1 MLVFIFLL
9 QPFTYFLGLHIMYR
23 GDMMLFTIILLALS
37 VSIDSLG
44 IGITYGL
51 RKTSISTPAKFILFI
66 ISFAFVCISVTL
78 GYFLISILPN
88 NIIKTVSVILLCL
101 MGFLIIYEAMNT
113 TEKKEYKSHQIF
125 LKPLGITIQIIKNP
139 ISSDLNNS
147 KIIEKNESIY
157 LAFALSLDSICVGIT
172 SSSFGIYSLLFPILV
187 PLFQFLFLNVGIILG
202 KKIVLYNTSIK
213 KWNILSGILL
223 IIIGI
228 LRVF

>member
-1 MLVFIFLL
+1 
-9 QPFTYFLGLHIMYR
+9 
-23 GDMMLFTIILLALS
+23 MLFTIILLALS
-37 VSIDSLG
+37 VSIDALG

-66 ISFAFVCISVTL
+66 VSFAFVCISVSF
-78 GYFLISILPN
+78 GYFLASLFPT
-88 NIIKTVSVILLCL
+88 NIIK
-101 MGFLIIYEAMNT
+101 IIR
-113 TEKKEYKSHQIF
+113 
-125 LKPLGITIQIIKNP
+125 NP

-228 LRVF
+228 LRIF

>member
-1 MLVFIFLL
+1 
-9 QPFTYFLGLHIMYR
+9 MYR

-147 KIIEKNESIY
+147 KIIEKNEAVY

-172 SSSFGIYSLLFPILV
+172 SSSFGMYSLLFPILV
-187 PLFQFLFLNVGIILG
+187 PLFQFLFLNVGIALG
-202 KKIVLYNTSIK
+202 KKNNFI
-213 KWNILSGILL
+213 
-223 IIIGI
+223 
-228 LRVF
+228 

>member
-1 MLVFIFLL
+1 
-9 QPFTYFLGLHIMYR
+9 MYR

-44 IGITYGL
+44 IGIAYGL
-51 RKTSISTPAKFILFI
+51 RKTSISTSAKFILFI
-66 ISFAFVCISVTL
+66 VSFAFVCISVTF

-88 NIIKTVSVILLCL
+88 NIIKTVSVLLLCL

-113 TEKKEYKSHQIF
+113 NEKKEYKSHKIF

-147 KIIEKNESIY
+147 KIIEKNEAIY

-172 SSSFGIYSLLFPILV
+172 SSSFGLYSLLFPILV
-187 PLFQFLFLNVGIILG
+187 PLFQFLFLNTGIILG
-202 KKIVLYNTSIK
+202 KKISLYNISCK

-223 IIIGI
+223 IIIGV
-228 LRVF
+228 LRIF

>member
-1 MLVFIFLL
+1 
-9 QPFTYFLGLHIMYR
+9 
-23 GDMMLFTIILLALS
+23 MLFTIILLALS

-51 RKTSISTPAKFILFI
+51 RKTSISTSAKFILFI
-66 ISFAFVCISVTL
+66 VSFAFVCISVTF

-88 NIIKTVSVILLCL
+88 NIIKTVSVLLLCL

-113 TEKKEYKSHQIF
+113 NEKKEYKSHKIF

-147 KIIEKNESIY
+147 KIIEKNEAIY

-172 SSSFGIYSLLFPILV
+172 SSSFGLYSLLFPILV
-187 PLFQFLFLNVGIILG
+187 PLFQFLFLNTGIILG
-202 KKIVLYNTSIK
+202 KKISLYNISCK

-223 IIIGI
+223 IIIGV
-228 LRVF
+228 LRIF

>member
-1 MLVFIFLL
+1 
-9 QPFTYFLGLHIMYR
+9 MYR

-66 ISFAFVCISVTL
+66 VSFSFVCISVAF

-88 NIIKTVSVILLCL
+88 NIIKIVSVILLCL

-113 TEKKEYKSHQIF
+113 NEKKEYKNHKIF

-147 KIIEKNESIY
+147 KIIEKNEAIY

-172 SSSFGIYSLLFPILV
+172 SSSFGMYSLLFPILV
-187 PLFQFLFLNVGIILG
+187 PLFQFLFLNTGIVLG
-202 KKIVLYNTSIK
+202 KKISLYNISCK

-223 IIIGI
+223 IIIGV
-228 LRVF
+228 LRIF

>member
-1 MLVFIFLL
+1 
-9 QPFTYFLGLHIMYR
+9 
-23 GDMMLFTIILLALS
+23 MMLFTIILLALS
-37 VSIDSLG
+37 VSIDALG

-66 ISFAFVCISVTL
+66 VSFAFVCISVSF
-78 GYFLISILPN
+78 GYFLASLFPT
-88 NIIKTVSVILLCL
+88 NIIKIISVILLCL
-101 MGFLIIYEAMNT
+101 MGFLIIYESMNT
-113 TEKKEYKSHQIF
+113 NEKKEYKSHKIF
-125 LKPLGITIQIIKNP
+125 LKPLGITIQIIRNP